1 MNQTVMAQ
9 KQMALA
15 RTARQN
21 PGHRFTDLYSP
32 MHWDYW
38 LRCAADAVLQR
49 PGSLTAG
56 IDGKTRYDFKDRYE
70 KQLASLREEL
80 KHKTYEPQPVRRVH
94 IPKGNGKTR
103 PLGIATLRDRI
114 VQEALRAILDPIY
127 ESDFMP
133 HSYGFRKGRC
143 TMDAIAVMMPLVTT
157 SVKHY
162 YVIEGDLRSYFD
174 TVHHRKLLS
183 LLKRRIADQDIL
195 DLIWKFLK
203 AGVME
208 DGLFAHTE
216 TGVPQGAII
225 SPLLSNVYLHEFD
238 KWAAERWDLNPYRRH
253 KRREAGL
260 GNYKM
265 VRYADDFVVLS
276 NGGIAEVETT
286 KQEIRDYLRHELYL
300 ELSEEKTLITHLNNG
315 FNFLGFHIQRVKPEG
330 RWVVHVRPSDKAK
343 ERVKAKIKELTSRNW
358 TWMSEY
364 VRLST
369 LNTIVKGWANY
380 YRHTSLVKDLDEITQ
395 YIWHRYLIWLTRKY
409 PECGKCHLVAA
420 KTRVIYGR
428 KRWVAELREGDK
440 TLFTWQWLATRRELQ
455 RSRYLQKGKNGFPH
469 PYLAEGEEAAA
480 LDYPSGE
487 TGPDERLYTATIGTR
502 SGQHRRNEPLP
513 MAERKLRAKLRDD
526 FRCVRCGEQNPLQ
539 VHHTKGTMSHQLA
552 DLETLCRNCHYAEH
566 GYRQPTTT

>member
-1 MNQTVMAQ
+1 MMAQ
-9 KQMALA
+9 KQKALA
-15 RTARQN
+15 NTAQQN
-21 PGHRFTDLYSP
+21 PEHRFTNLYSL

-49 PGSLTAG
+49 PGSATAG
-56 IDGKTRYDFKDRYE
+56 VDGRTRYDFKERYE
-70 KQLASLREEL
+70 AQLASLREAL
-80 KHKTYEPQPVRRVH
+80 KRKTYEPQPVRRVH

-157 SVKHY
+157 SAKHY
-162 YVIEGDLRSYFD
+162 YVMEGDLKSYFD
-174 TVHHRKLLS
+174 TVQHRKLMS
-183 LLKRRIADQDIL
+183 LLKQRIADRDIL

-208 DGLFAHTE
+208 NGLFAATE

-238 KWAAERWDLNPYRRH
+238 KWAAKRWDLNPSQRN

-265 VRYADDFVVLS
+265 IRYADDFVILS
-276 NGGIAEVETT
+276 NGSIAEVEAT
-286 KQEIRDYLRHELYL
+286 KREVSDFLRNELQL
-300 ELSEEKTLITHLNNG
+300 ELSEEKTKITHLNDG
-315 FNFLGFHIQRVKPEG
+315 FDFLGFHIQRVKPEG
-330 RWVVHVRPSDKAK
+330 RWVVYVRPSAKSQERIKAK
-343 ERVKAKIKELTSRNW
+343 VKELTSRNW
-358 TWMSEY
+358 IWMSEY

-380 YRHTSLVKDLDEITQ
+380 YRHTTLVKDINDITR
-395 YIWHRYLIWLTRKY
+395 YVWHRYLIWLTQKY
-409 PECGKCHLVAA
+409 PECGKRQLYSA
-420 KTRVIYGR
+420 KNRSIYNR

-440 TLFTWQWLATRRELQ
+440 TLFTWQWYATPREL
-455 RSRYLQKGKNGFPH
+455 RRTRYLQKGKHGFPH
-469 PYLAEGEEAAA
+469 PYLEESASS
-480 LDYPSGE
+480 DYPAGE
-487 TGPDERLYTATIGTR
+487 KGPDERNYQTTVGVRSRQAGRDEPPTI
-502 SGQHRRNEPLP
+502 
-513 MAERKLRAKLRDD
+513 ADRKLRAKLRDD
-526 FRCVRCGEQNPLQ
+526 FRCVRCGVRSLLH
-539 VHHTKGTMSHQLA
+539 VHHSKGTASHQVA
-552 DLETLCRNCHYAEH
+552 DLETLCQSCHHAEH
-566 GYRQPTTT
+566 GYRQTIST